1 MGEVAATEEVVHA
14 HEIDAPQ
21 SSVEER
27 AKLRTSVGR
36 LDIFS
41 VLLCALVGLDTIG
54 AFANQG
60 AEGLTW
66 FVFLAIAFFVPAA
79 LLTAELGSAF
89 PAEGGPYVW
98 ARLAFGRLI
107 GSITAILYWAT
118 NPLWLGGSL
127 TILAVATMDE
137 FLVPLDGPTE
147 WAFAVAFIWI
157 TIWAVIASGSVG
169 RWLPIIGAFTRIIV
183 LSFFAISVVVYL
195 VKNGTGGALSW
206 SGLAPSYS
214 VFIASVPILLF
225 KFAGS
230 EVGSN
235 AAEEMENPQRDVPL
249 AVLRSGIATM
259 LLYGIPIVGILL
271 VLPADRLSGLDGFL
285 DAMKEVFTIYG
296 GSVAANGD
304 VTLTGVG
311 SVLGDIVAVAFI
323 LALASSA
330 GAWIGGADRAL
341 ATSCFD
347 AAGPLWLGRISART
361 GTPVRVNLLSGI
373 VATITMAAAFA
384 LTGSNSNRYFSVA
397 LGIALSTT
405 VISYLFVYPSLARL
419 RRMYPE
425 TPRPFRV
432 PGGIGVAR
440 FVCWLATFWI
450 VVGSISLIWPGFG
463 TGWFGTKG
471 DPGEAISKLG
481 FGGQRFLFELT
492 QIVPLVLLVLVGV
505 AFWWVGKR
513 QLEPERGAPR
523 SSGPPTTVAPEDLR
537 SSGRSD

>member
-1 MGEVAATEEVVHA
+1 MGEVAATDTVVHA

-107 GSITAILYWAT
+107 GSITAILYWST

-183 LSFFAISVVVYL
+183 LSFFAISVAVYL

-206 SGLAPSYS
+206 SGLAPSYQ

-285 DAMKEVFTIYG
+285 DAMKEVFTVYG

-311 SVLGDIVAVAFI
+311 DVLGDIVAVAFI

-384 LTGSNSNRYFSVA
+384 LTGSNSDRYFSVA

-492 QIVPLVLLVLVGV
+492 QIVPLVLIVLVGV
-505 AFWWVGKR
+505 AFWWVGRR
-513 QLEPERGAPR
+513 QLEPESVASRP
-523 SSGPPTTVAPEDLR
+523 SEPPTTVAPEDLR
-537 SSGRSD
+537 SREGSD

>member
-1 MGEVAATEEVVHA
+1 VHA
-14 HEIDAPQ
+14 HEIDTPQ

-66 FVFLAIAFFVPAA
+66 FVLLAIAFFVPAA

-98 ARLAFGRLI
+98 ARLAFGRLV
-107 GSITAILYWAT
+107 GSITAILYWST

-147 WAFAVAFIWI
+147 WAFALAFIWI

-183 LSFFAISVVVYL
+183 LSFFAISVGVYL

-206 SGLAPSYS
+206 SGLAPSYA

-285 DAMKEVFTIYG
+285 DAMKEVFTVYG

-311 SVLGDIVAVAFI
+311 DVLGDIVAVAFI

-419 RRMYPE
+419 RKKHPE

-432 PGGIGVAR
+432 PGGLGVAR

-471 DPGEAISKLG
+471 NPGEAISKLG
-481 FGGQRFLFELT
+481 FGGERFLFELT
-492 QIVPLVLLVLVGV
+492 QIVPLVLIVLVGV
-505 AFWWVGKR
+505 VFWWVGKR
-513 QLEPERGAPR
+513 QLEPDRVAPR
-523 SSGPPTTVAPEDLR
+523 PSQPPTTVAPEDLR
-537 SSGRSD
+537 SHEGSD

>member
-1 MGEVAATEEVVHA
+1 MGEVATTDTVVQA

-66 FVFLAIAFFVPAA
+66 FVLLAIAFFVPAA

-107 GSITAILYWAT
+107 GSITAILYWST

-147 WAFAVAFIWI
+147 WAFALAFIWI
-157 TIWAVIASGSVG
+157 TIWAVIASGSIG

-183 LSFFAISVVVYL
+183 LSFFAISVAVYL

-206 SGLAPSYS
+206 SGLAPSYQ

-235 AAEEMENPQRDVPL
+235 AAEEME
-249 AVLRSGIATM
+249 
-259 LLYGIPIVGILL
+259 IVG
-271 VLPADRLSGLDGFL
+271 
-285 DAMKEVFTIYG
+285 
-296 GSVAANGD
+296 
-304 VTLTGVG
+304 
-311 SVLGDIVAVAFI
+311 
-323 LALASSA
+323 
-330 GAWIGGADRAL
+330 
-341 ATSCFD
+341 TS
-347 AAGPLWLGRISART
+347 
-361 GTPVRVNLLSGI
+361 
-373 VATITMAAAFA
+373 
-384 LTGSNSNRYFSVA
+384 
-397 LGIALSTT
+397 
-405 VISYLFVYPSLARL
+405 
-419 RRMYPE
+419 
-425 TPRPFRV
+425 
-432 PGGIGVAR
+432 
-440 FVCWLATFWI
+440 
-450 VVGSISLIWPGFG
+450 
-463 TGWFGTKG
+463 
-471 DPGEAISKLG
+471 
-481 FGGQRFLFELT
+481 
-492 QIVPLVLLVLVGV
+492 
-505 AFWWVGKR
+505 
-513 QLEPERGAPR
+513 
-523 SSGPPTTVAPEDLR
+523 
-537 SSGRSD
+537 

>member
-1 MGEVAATEEVVHA
+1 MDEVGTVVPA
-14 HEIDAPQ
+14 HEVDVP
-21 SSVEER
+21 SSSAEER
-27 AKLRTSVGR
+27 AKLRKSVGR

-66 FVFLAIAFFVPAA
+66 FILLAIAFFVPAA

-98 ARLAFGRLI
+98 ARLAYGRLI

-127 TILAVATMDE
+127 TILAVATVDE
-137 FLVPLDGPTE
+137 FFVNLDGVTE
-147 WAFAVAFIWI
+147 WAFALAFIWI
-157 TIWAVIASGSVG
+157 TIWAVISSGSVG
-169 RWLPIIGAFTRIIV
+169 RWLPIIGAFTRIVV

-195 VKNGTGGALSW
+195 VQNGTGDALSW
-206 SGLAPSYS
+206 SKLAPSYA

-235 AAEEMENPQRDVPL
+235 AAEEMEDPQRDVPL
-249 AVLRSGIATM
+249 AVLRSGIATV

-271 VLPADRLSGLDGFL
+271 VLPADELSGLGGFL
-285 DAMKEVFTIYG
+285 DAMKEVFTVYG
-296 GSVAANGD
+296 GSVASNGD
-304 VTLTGVG
+304 VTLTGAG
-311 SVLGDIVAVAFI
+311 AVLGDIVAVAFV

-347 AAGPLWLGRISART
+347 AAGPRWLGHISERT
-361 GTPVRVNLLSGI
+361 GTPVRVNLMSGV
-373 VATITMAAAFA
+373 VATLTMAAAFA
-384 LTGSNSNRYFSVA
+384 LTHSDANRYFSVA
-397 LGIALSTT
+397 LGLALSTT
-405 VISYLFVYPSLARL
+405 VISYLFVYPALAKL
-419 RRMYPE
+419 RVRQPD

-432 PGGIGVAR
+432 PGGLGTAR
-440 FVCWLATFWI
+440 FVCWLATAWI
-450 VVGSISLIWPGFG
+450 VIGSISLIWPGFG

-471 DPGEAISKLG
+471 DPGDAIAKLG
-481 FGGQRFLFELT
+481 FEGQRLLFELT
-492 QIVPLVLLVLVGV
+492 QIVPLVLIVLVGV
-505 AFWWVGKR
+505 WFWWVGKR
-513 QLEPERGAPR
+513 QLEPDP
-523 SSGPPTTVAPEDLR
+523 SSLDRPTVVAPEDLHTP
-537 SSGRSD
+537 GASD

>member
-1 MGEVAATEEVVHA
+1 MDEAATAGTVTHA
-14 HEIDAPQ
+14 HEVDAPQ
-21 SSVEER
+21 SSAEER
-27 AKLRTSVGR
+27 AKLRKSVGR

-66 FVFLAIAFFVPAA
+66 FVFLAIVFFVPAA

-98 ARLAFGRLI
+98 ARLAYGRLI

-137 FLVPLDGPTE
+137 FLVPLEGVTE
-147 WAFAVAFIWI
+147 WAFALAFIWV

-195 VKNGTGGALSW
+195 VQNGTGDALSW
-206 SGLAPSYS
+206 SGLAPSYV

-249 AVLRSGIATM
+249 AVLRSGIATV
-259 LLYGIPIVGILL
+259 LLYGIPILGILL
-271 VLPADRLSGLDGFL
+271 VLPADRLSELGGFL
-285 DAMKEVFTIYG
+285 DAMKEVFTVYG
-296 GSVAANGD
+296 GSVASNGD
-304 VTLTGVG
+304 VTLTGAG
-311 SVLGDIVAVAFI
+311 AVLGDIAAVAFI

-341 ATSCFD
+341 ATSCYD

-384 LTGSNSNRYFSVA
+384 LTGSDSNRYFSVA

-405 VISYLFVYPSLARL
+405 VISYLFVYPSLAKL
-419 RRMYPE
+419 RKTHPD

-432 PGGIGVAR
+432 PGGPGVAR

-471 DPGEAISKLG
+471 SPGEAISKLG
-481 FGGQRFLFELT
+481 FDGERFLFELT

-505 AFWWVGKR
+505 AFWWVGRR
-513 QLEPERGAPR
+513 QLEPDAVASPSAGH
-523 SSGPPTTVAPEDLR
+523 STTVAPEDLR
-537 SSGRSD
+537 SDGPSD